1 MPHSG
6 GMQPASP
13 ESLATPISHPRAA
26 TGAQSERNPAENA
39 IQAYAR
45 DAHEELPI
53 EGYATML
60 GVFLG
65 AFATFAGVANL
76 RRRLPERV
84 ALADIVLLGVATHE
98 LSRVLTRARVT
109 IPLRV
114 PFTHYEGSDGA
125 GQVREEPRGHGLRR
139 AIGNL
144 LTCQFCTGPW
154 VAAGLSAA
162 LVFFPRVTRLGSSVF
177 AIAAISDFLHQGYA
191 AARNA
196 SPAHPRLDSDVA
208 KD

>member
-1 MPHSG
+1 
-6 GMQPASP
+6 
-13 ESLATPISHPRAA
+13 LATPISHPRAV
-26 TGAQSERNPAENA
+26 TSPQSEWNPTENA
-39 IQAYAR
+39 IEAYAR

-60 GVFLG
+60 AVFLG
-65 AFATFAGVANL
+65 AFATFAGFARL
-76 RRRLPERV
+76 RRRLPKRV
-84 ALADIVLLGVATHE
+84 SPADIVLLGVATHE

-139 AIGNL
+139 AVGSL
-144 LTCQFCTGPW
+144 LTCQSCTGPW
-154 VAAGLSAA
+154 VAAGLSAS

-191 AARNA
+191 AARSL
-196 SPAHPRLDSDVA
+196 SPAHPSLEAEVA
-208 KD
+208 SGSADEGG

>member
-1 MPHSG
+1 MR
-6 GMQPASP
+6 PASP
-13 ESLATPISHPRAA
+13 LGLATPISHPRAV
-26 TGAQSERNPAENA
+26 TSPQSERNLSERA
-39 IQAYAR
+39 IREYAR
-45 DAHEELPI
+45 DADEELPI

-60 GVFLG
+60 AVFLG
-65 AFATFAGVANL
+65 AFATFAGVARL
-76 RRRLPERV
+76 RGRLPKRI
-84 ALADIVLLGVATHE
+84 APADIALLGVATHE

-154 VAAGLSAA
+154 VAAGLSAS
-162 LVFFPRVTRLGSSVF
+162 LVFFPRVTRLASSVF

-191 AARNA
+191 AARSA
-196 SPAHPRLDSDVA
+196 SPAHPSLEADVA